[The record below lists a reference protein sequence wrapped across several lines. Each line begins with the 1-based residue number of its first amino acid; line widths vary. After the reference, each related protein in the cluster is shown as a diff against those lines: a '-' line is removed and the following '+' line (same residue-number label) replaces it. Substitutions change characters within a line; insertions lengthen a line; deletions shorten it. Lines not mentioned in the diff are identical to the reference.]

1 MARRGCGCCA
11 NCRGVISDS
20 TFRRYLIQSHADAAM
35 AMELLDK
42 ARAEQAK
49 ARMAPA
55 QGGTGPISVPIAQET
70 AVAALPLA
78 SNKVQ

>member
-1 MARRGCGCCA
+1 
-11 NCRGVISDS
+11 
-20 TFRRYLIQSHADAAM
+20 M